1 MSTDYRDRS
10 LEIERAQLRG
20 FARSISEV
28 ELLLLLLVGLYLF
41 VTRPEPASRAIVIG
55 ALLVFGTTVLVIRRV
70 PQLRA
75 KTQLRIALEIL
86 AMVGFLTAVLSQI
99 GSQAGPLFNLYL
111 LPIIAASLVLGRSRT
126 LLITLLVSA
135 CYFLLTTSGG
145 GREELL
151 TPAVL
156 IRAATVL
163 VPFLLVAYLT
173 SLLAENM
180 QTAARRIKALSDRD
194 EISGL
199 LNMKAFMRM
208 AEREHRE
215 TLRTSGSYSILHLD
229 IEHLKRVNET
239 YGIEAGNKALRTVAE
254 AVLRVTRSEDIVA
267 RFGGD
272 EFIVLLAN
280 QEITAASDLAQR
292 LRNLVYASTFEVN
305 VDIVR
310 LKVNVGV
317 ANFPVDGDGL
327 ENVMKAADRALD
339 KDKELRTQPEGKLII
354 QKR

>member
-1 MSTDYRDRS
+1 MSEDHRDRS

-41 VTRPEPASRAIVIG
+41 VTQPEAASRAIAIG
-55 ALLVFGTTVLVIRRV
+55 SLLVFGTTVLIIRRV

-75 KTQLRIALEIL
+75 KTQLKIALEIL

-99 GSQAGPLFNLYL
+99 GAEGGPLFNLYL
-111 LPIIAASLVLGRSRT
+111 LPIIAASLVLGRPRT
-126 LLITLLVSA
+126 LLITLLVSL
-135 CYFLLTTSGG
+135 CYFLMTTAEGG
-145 GREELL
+145 LEGL

-156 IRAATVL
+156 IRAAAVL

-173 SLLAENM
+173 SLLAEDM
-180 QTAARRIKALSDRD
+180 QTAKRHIRALSDRD

-199 LNMKAFMRM
+199 LNIRAFMRM
-208 AEREHRE
+208 ADREHRQAQ
-215 TLRTSGSYSILHLD
+215 RSSGSYSILRVD

-239 YGIEAGNKALRTVAE
+239 YGIEAGNKALRTVGE
-254 AVLRVTRSEDIVA
+254 ALLRITRGEDIVA

-280 QEITAASDLAQR
+280 QELTAAAELGQR

-317 ANFPVDGDGL
+317 ANFPVDGDTL
-327 ENVMKAADRALD
+327 ESVITAADRAMY
-339 KDKELRTQPEGKLII
+339 KDKELRTQPEGKLVI